1 MKIDLAQGPRL
12 LAFKYNLFRWSLLTG
27 SWSGKLLTDTPHTHT
42 HTQVRL
48 AVLKVE
54 HQHNAHMRTHRAVN
68 TKCSSSSVI
77 QPGFHLD

>member
-1 MKIDLAQGPRL
+1 MVVTNRFLEWKAINR
-12 LAFKYNLFRWSLLTG
+12 YT
-27 SWSGKLLTDTPHTHT
+27 THT

-54 HQHNAHMRTHRAVN
+54 HQHNAHTRTHRAVN